1 MKLDLTYVDPARA
14 IKQLLLAMRKRVTLE
29 DNIQCQ
35 IIDIPDTGA
44 ALTPFSVLHKL
55 GKVPRAY
62 IANLDKHGS
71 IRDVNRVGWTDV
83 SMDLECSV
91 ANAHLVLVVF

>member
-1 MKLDLTYVDPARA
+1 MNLDLTFIDPEKA
-14 IKQLLLAMRKRVTLE
+14 IKQILLALKKRISLE
-29 DNIQCQ
+29 DNVQCQ
-35 IIDIPDTGA
+35 IIDVPDTGA
-44 ALTPFSVLHKL
+44 ALTPFTVLHKL

-71 IRDVNRVGWTDV
+71 IRDVNRVFWTTTQ
-83 SMDLECSV
+83 MDLECSV

>member
-1 MKLDLTYVDPARA
+1 MKLDLAYAESERA
-14 IKQLLLAMRKRVTLE
+14 IKQLLLALRKRLSLE
-29 DNIQCQ
+29 DNLQCQ
-35 IIDIPDTGA
+35 IIDVPDTGA
-44 ALTPFSVLHKL
+44 ALTPFTVLHKL

-71 IRDVNRVGWTDV
+71 IRDVSRVTWTDV

-91 ANAHLVLVVF
+91 ANVHLVLVVF

>member
-1 MKLDLTYVDPARA
+1 MNLDLHFVDANRA
-14 IKQLLLAMRKRVTLE
+14 IKQLLLAMKKRVSLE

-35 IIDIPDTGA
+35 IIDVPDTGA
-44 ALTPFSVLHKL
+44 ALTPFTVLHKL

-71 IRDVNRVGWTDV
+71 IRDVSRVTWTDV

-91 ANAHLVLVVF
+91 ANVHLVLVVF